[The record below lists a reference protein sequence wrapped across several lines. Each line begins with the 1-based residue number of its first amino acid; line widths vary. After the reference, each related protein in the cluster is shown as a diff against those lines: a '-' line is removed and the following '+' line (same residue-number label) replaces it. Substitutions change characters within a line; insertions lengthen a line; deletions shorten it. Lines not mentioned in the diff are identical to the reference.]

1 MSCDT
6 KGFEELMRNL
16 ENEQNRIDDFCKDC
30 SIRIVSEVFK
40 RRQNEVLLIQ
50 VL

>member
-16 ENEQNRIDDFCKDC
+16 ENEQNRIDDFV
-30 SIRIVSEVFK
+30 RIV
-40 RRQNEVLLIQ
+40 Q
-50 VL
+50 